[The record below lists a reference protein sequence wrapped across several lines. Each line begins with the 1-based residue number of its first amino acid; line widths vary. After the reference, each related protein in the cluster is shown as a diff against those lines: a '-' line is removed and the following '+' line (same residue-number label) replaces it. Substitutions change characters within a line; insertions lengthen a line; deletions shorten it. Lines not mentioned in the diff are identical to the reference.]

1 MSSYLY
7 VAAAALLTTP
17 PDALELPEA
26 SKLYEVLAPPLRSL
40 ALHWELLD
48 GRETTY
54 LLAEGTDDKSK
65 EWARSAFHDHVKL
78 LQARFQELA
87 NAPPIED
94 CNRFPDRHLIGD
106 LLAFNRSYRNS
117 LALLAEVDRGN
128 VEANRAAL
136 EETDYL
142 YRVWDALRDAR
153 CDYYLTHT
161 RRRALK
167 ALRDLVGDEA
177 YYSGQLPP
185 HIPLWRIPIAN

>member
-7 VAAAALLTTP
+7 VAAAAALLTTP

-26 SKLYEVLAPPLRSL
+26 SKLYDVVAPPLRSL

-48 GRETTY
+48 ARETY
-54 LLAEGTDDKSK
+54 FLAEDTDSK
-65 EWARSAFHDHVKL
+65 TRESARAAFHGHLKL
-78 LQARFQELA
+78 LQGRFQELA
-87 NAPPIED
+87 NAPPLDD

-117 LALLAEVDRGN
+117 LAMILEVDLGN
-128 VEANRAAL
+128 VQSNRTAL
-136 EETDYL
+136 EETDQL
-142 YRVWDALRDAR
+142 YRVYDALRDAR
-153 CDYYLTHT
+153 CDYYLTHA
-161 RRRALK
+161 RRHALK
-167 ALRDLVGDEA
+167 TLRELVGDEA